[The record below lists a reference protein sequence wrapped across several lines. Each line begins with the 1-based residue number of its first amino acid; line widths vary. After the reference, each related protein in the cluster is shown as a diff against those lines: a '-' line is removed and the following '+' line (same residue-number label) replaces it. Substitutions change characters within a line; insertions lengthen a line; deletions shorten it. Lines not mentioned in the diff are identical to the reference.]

1 MGSIYLISF
10 LLSTLRKAVSWEF
23 PSGPVVKS
31 LHLGNAGSIPGQGT
45 KIPHA
50 AKKKKAVSFSRSW
63 LSPLLP
69 CLNVLCTAKIA
80 GCVQRVFA
88 KQMKG
93 S

>member
-1 MGSIYLISF
+1 MGSIYLIWF

-50 AKKKKAVSFSRSW
+50 AKKKEGCELLQVMAIPSSS
-63 LSPLLP
+63 LPQCPLH
-69 CLNVLCTAKIA
+69 C
-80 GCVQRVFA
+80 
-88 KQMKG
+88 
-93 S
+93 

>member
-1 MGSIYLISF
+1 MGSIYWIWF

-50 AKKKKAVSFSRSW
+50 AQCSQKKKAVSFSRSW

-80 GCVQRVFA
+80 RCVQRVFA
-88 KQMKG
+88 K
-93 S
+93 